1 MLQTPVSHVTHTAGT
16 GIVKHL
22 FCLLCMLHYL
32 SEPYH
37 TLTAQT
43 TALRVSQ
50 TADTGTI
57 KCLLILIMSCGLILQ
72 L

>member
-1 MLQTPVSHVTHTAGT
+1 
-16 GIVKHL
+16 
-22 FCLLCMLHYL
+22 MLHYL